1 MRINRTEVQ
10 PSVTSQT
17 EKGRD
22 EPTSSTAPFRPSATV
37 TSNDDHGDDGRFL
50 PLPRALA
57 PVSPRVR
64 HIGLPRYRGSASS
77 RVGLERVTRSPAASR
92 SMVSMSEKGY
102 GLPAKTSNTKV
113 ILNGGQ
119 RVTFARPDGYFA
131 LYPTNDSLPHNVP
144 AGTHLI
150 EVSSIGYFFSPV
162 RVDISA
168 RNPGYI
174 QAALTETRRVLNE
187 LVLEP
192 LKEEQY
198 YEVREPFSIMSLLK
212 SPMGLMVGFMVLM
225 VFVMPK
231 MMENLDPEEM
241 KQAQE
246 QMRNN
251 PVSFSG
257 LLARAQG

>member
-1 MRINRTEVQ
+1 MAA
-10 PSVTSQT
+10 
-17 EKGRD
+17 
-22 EPTSSTAPFRPSATV
+22 SS
-37 TSNDDHGDDGRFL
+37 
-50 PLPRALA
+50 
-57 PVSPRVR
+57 VR
-64 HIGLPRYRGSASS
+64 HGHLLLLLLVAAVSACLGAAAAAAAGSPDLTLVS
-77 RVGLERVTRSPAASR
+77 GGSR
-92 SMVSMSEKGY
+92 SGDGYTIAGRIKIDGANVKGF

-131 LYPTNDSLPHNVP
+131 FHNVP

-198 YEVREPFSIMSLLK
+198 YEVREPFSVMSLLK

-231 MMENLDPEEM
+231 MMENIDPEEM

-251 PVSFSG
+251 PVSFSS